1 MAKPTKRKS
10 HAAKSKIKNKFQS
23 KKNSS
28 RNRKKHQK
36 RHKSQTV
43 TVQKQV
49 YQQKS
54 LNNGQHS
61 EAQNGDELDG
71 EKVNEYFDALGPD
84 ATLDDIDYL
93 LSHHGNLSFLSQP
106 LDR

>member
-1 MAKPTKRKS
+1 MAKPSKKKS

-28 RNRKKHQK
+28 RSRKRHQK
-36 RHKSQTV
+36 KQKNQPV

-54 LNNGQHS
+54 VTNGQHN
-61 EAQNGDELDG
+61 EARNGDGLDD
-71 EKVNEYFDALGPD
+71 ENVNDYFDALGPD

>member
-1 MAKPTKRKS
+1 MAKPSKKKS

-28 RNRKKHQK
+28 RNRKRHQK
-36 RHKSQTV
+36 KQKNQPV

-49 YQQKS
+49 YQEKS
-54 LNNGQHS
+54 FTNGQHN
-61 EAQNGDELDG
+61 EARNGDGLDD
-71 EKVNEYFDALGPD
+71 ENVNDYFDALGPD